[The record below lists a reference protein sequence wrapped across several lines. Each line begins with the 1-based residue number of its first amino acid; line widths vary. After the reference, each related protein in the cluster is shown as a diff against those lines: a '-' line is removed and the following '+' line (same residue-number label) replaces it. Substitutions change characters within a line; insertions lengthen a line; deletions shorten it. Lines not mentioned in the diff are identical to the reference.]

1 MGKRKRK
8 LSAAGKAANKKRRPE
23 FQTIF
28 INGKMKRTRRL
39 PSIEGMSVEEF
50 IRKNADPIFLHQEE
64 MWEYLEVERE
74 MSSARHRTPTLSS
87 AGRELLSF
95 ITTEDGDDLMVAYAV
110 ELDDPSE
117 VASVI
122 LLRTPK
128 FELEKERGVSVWHEL
143 HSEADRELAQRI
155 VVEGSQMDIESTV
168 RTYRLD
174 LSRVDPE
181 EAADARKVLRR
192 MHRFGGFTLDTK

>member
-1 MGKRKRK
+1 M
-8 LSAAGKAANKKRRPE
+8 
-23 FQTIF
+23 
-28 INGKMKRTRRL
+28 
-39 PSIEGMSVEEF
+39 V
-50 IRKNADPIFLHQEE
+50 
-64 MWEYLEVERE
+64 
-74 MSSARHRTPTLSS
+74 
-87 AGRELLSF
+87 SF
-95 ITTEDGDDLMVAYAV
+95 ITTEDGDDLIVAYAI
-110 ELDDPSE
+110 ELDDPGE

-128 FELEKERGVSVWHEL
+128 FAFLLGEEERGVSVSHEL
-143 HSEADRELAQRI
+143 HSEVDRELARRI
-155 VVEGSQMDIESTV
+155 VVDGSQVDIESTI